1 MNHQL
6 PELDDLDRAILNR
19 IQVAVPLEPRPFLV
33 LAAEF
38 GMSEEAMIQRV
49 QRLWDE
55 GIVRRLGPIV
65 NYHAWDM
72 KGVLVAAKV
81 PEDKIEAA
89 RAAVGEYPEIT
100 HAYLREHKWNLWF
113 TVIAENEEAMD
124 VTPEYAQS
132 EYRTKIDGHIENLR
146 TRAKR
151 AGMDCFLLD
160 TSRPLDEALR
170 EYLVIRQGR
179 L

>member
-19 IQVAVPLEPRPFLV
+19 IQVAVPLDPRPFLV

-38 GMSEEAMIQRV
+38 GMTEEAMIQRV
-49 QRLWDE
+49 QRLWDK

-81 PEDKIEAA
+81 PEDRIEAA

-124 VTPEYAQS
+124 
-132 EYRTKIDGHIENLR
+132 KIISRVAE
-146 TRAKR
+146 R
-151 AGMDCFLLD
+151 AGLA
-160 TSRPLDEALR
+160 EVKK
-170 EYLVIRQGR
+170 LVQKKSFKLGVKFDV
-179 L
+179 